1 MQIRRILRAVFG
13 VAGLLLI
20 GAYFYMR
27 VEHFPQGR
35 THDIWI
41 IGMVC
46 CWASLLITW
55 REKPKQG
62 S

>member
-27 VEHFPQGR
+27 VEHVFPDR
-35 THDIWI
+35 IHDIWI
-41 IGMVC
+41 VGMLC
-46 CWASLLITW
+46 CWASVLITW
-55 REKPKQG
+55 RDRPKQG